1 MREQQDTHEFYTNL
15 FAYLESSSPEVATM
29 LKSAV
34 GGVLCNEIKS
44 LEKEFAYL
52 GESEELFSAL
62 SLDIKNKRRLQDALD
77 LYVRPD
83 ILDGDN
89 KYFCAKHERKVDA
102 SKRTYLKSLSDTVVI
117 NLKRF
122 EYDYTTLQRIKINDY
137 CEFPELIDFRPW
149 TKQGIEEH
157 EAAQKK
163 RKNKKSGPKAA
174 PKGNEEDEFEDS
186 PGMQEDEEM
195 CDEDIPSDQD

>member
-1 MREQQDTHEFYTNL
+1 
-15 FAYLESSSPEVATM
+15 M
-29 LKSAV
+29 LKSSV

-44 LEKEFAYL
+44 LEKDYAYV

-77 LYVRPD
+77 LYIRPD

-89 KYFCAKHERKVDA
+89 KYFCEKHGKHIDA
-102 SKRTYLKSLSDTVVI
+102 QKRTYIKSLSDTMVI

-122 EYDYTTLQRIKINDY
+122 EYDFTTLQRFKINDY

-149 TKQGIEEH
+149 TKQGIEE
-157 EAAQKK
+157 
-163 RKNKKSGPKAA
+163 
-174 PKGNEEDEFEDS
+174 
-186 PGMQEDEEM
+186 QELA
-195 CDEDIPSDQD
+195 